1 MRNGR
6 SNFVFIRGV
15 VSSTYPLVYKENKTL
30 YPPRQAVGRDTISQT
45 IEAKLLQY
53 YVTCSD
59 SYNGAHGVY
68 VTLIVSFDEQLTRTY
83 MVCVKW
89 ILYKYTD
96 EHP

>member
-30 YPPRQAVGRDTISQT
+30 YPPRQPVGSDTISQT

-59 SYNGAHGVY
+59 SNNGVHGVY
-68 VTLIVSFDEQLTRTY
+68 VTLLVSFDEQLTRTY

-89 ILYKYTD
+89 ILYK
-96 EHP
+96 